1 LCFNLVAQQDS
12 VTMRHDSTMMRHD
25 SSSIK
30 IIAAITMVFLPT
42 TAAASV
48 IGSQLFLSTVHE
60 DSEGSYWEVKASPLF
75 NTLWM
80 IAGPLTLGVIT
91 MAASWN
97 WYTHLTYP
105 KTHEE
110 IKQRSIKSQ
119 RSFRSG

>member
-1 LCFNLVAQQDS
+1 
-12 VTMRHDSTMMRHD
+12 M
-25 SSSIK
+25 K

-42 TAAASV
+42 TTVASV
-48 IGSQLFLSTVHE
+48 VGSQLFLTTVKD
-60 DSEGSYWEVKASPLF
+60 DSEGSYWDVKASPLF

-80 IAGPLTLGVIT
+80 IAGPLTLGVII
-91 MAASWN
+91 MAATWN

-119 RSFRSG
+119 KSFRSGDDEKM